1 MNERVVLDCSQ
12 LPLHGPSTASLSWWG
27 NLGYMLIEGCGMALV
42 IGVYFYLEAI
52 APEWPLGAS
61 PPDLGPGSWIAGL
74 LVASLVPNY
83 FLTKWAKAGNLRK
96 MRFGIV
102 FIALLGV
109 GLLVLRGFEFRVL
122 NVSWDSNAYG
132 SVVWLLLGLHTA
144 HLLTDVIEWF
154 VLGAV
159 MFSRHGD
166 NKRRFGD
173 VQDNTL
179 YWTFVVVSWLIVYA
193 CLYWVPRV

>member
-1 MNERVVLDCSQ
+1 MKERAAVDLSH
-12 LPLHGPSTASLSWWG
+12 LPLHGAGSASLSWWG
-27 NLGYMLIEGCGMALV
+27 NLGYMLIEGSSFALV
-42 IGVYFYLEAI
+42 IAVYFYLHSI
-52 APEWPLGAS
+52 AREWPLGAG
-61 PPDLGPGSWIAGL
+61 PPDLGPGTWIAAL
-74 LVASLVPNY
+74 LVASLLPNM
-83 FLTKWAKAGNLRK
+83 LLSKWAKAGELRK
-96 MRFGIV
+96 VRVGIV

-109 GLLVLRGFEFRVL
+109 GLLGLRVFEFRIL

-159 MFSRHGD
+159 MFSPHGD

-173 VQDNTL
+173 VEDNTL
-179 YWTFVVVSWLIVYA
+179 YWAFVVVSWLAVYA
-193 CLYWVPRV
+193 CLYLVPRL